1 MKRIKWAACLLAVMG
16 CVMFISGCGGE
27 NQTPAPSNTA
37 GAQSGPTASPT
48 LAPDDRI
55 SISGTM
61 QFQKQGD
68 AFIASSQTS
77 LPEGALVTYTLM
89 DEQGNDVA
97 TAEATV
103 DADGKSEASFAVAD
117 VRALMEGSSSDDVY
131 AQLTFVPSDES
142 QPQAVRDQF
151 GDKGSRLLGDNV
163 DLQDGTGLYYVRM
176 ESGLVNINEG

>member
-1 MKRIKWAACLLAVMG
+1 MKRIKRWACLLAAMG
-16 CVMFISGCGGE
+16 CVMLVSGCGGE
-27 NQTPAPSNTA
+27 KQTPAPSGTA
-37 GAQSGPTASPT
+37 GAQTNPSASPT

-97 TAEATV
+97 SAEATV
-103 DADGKSEASFAVAD
+103 DADGKSEASFAAAD
-117 VRALMEGSSSDDVY
+117 VRALMEGSPSDDVY
-131 AQLTFVPSDES
+131 AQLTFVPSEES
-142 QPQAVRDQF
+142 QPQAVREQF

-163 DLQDGTGLYYVRM
+163 DVQDGTGLYYVRM